1 MTRREQREQAFL
13 LIYQNIFNQEV
24 EKEDLT
30 IWEYE
35 ENEFTTALV
44 SGVSEKAEELDLII
58 EKFLKGWTIKR
69 LSSVSLAVLRM
80 AVYEMKYLKTPASV
94 VINEAVELT
103 KSYSLAPDPSF
114 VNGVLSSVEK
124 SL

>member
-13 LIYQNIFNQEV
+13 LIYQSLFNE
-24 EKEDLT
+24 EIAKEDLT
-30 IWEYE
+30 IWDYE
-35 ENEFTTALV
+35 ENEFTTNLV
-44 SGVSEKAEELDLII
+44 NGVADTKEELDDII

-69 LSSVSLAVLRM
+69 LSSVSLTVLSM

>member
-13 LIYQNIFNQEV
+13 LIYQSLFNE
-24 EKEDLT
+24 EIAKEDLT
-30 IWEYE
+30 IWDYE

-44 SGVSEKAEELDLII
+44 NGVADTKEELDDII

-103 KSYSLAPDPSF
+103 KS
-114 VNGVLSSVEK
+114 
-124 SL
+124 

>member
-44 SGVSEKAEELDLII
+44 NGVSEKAEELDLII

>member
-13 LIYQNIFNQEV
+13 LIYQNLFNEDIS
-24 EKEDLT
+24 KEELT
-30 IWEYE
+30 IWDYE

-44 SGVSEKAEELDLII
+44 NGVSDTKEELDEEI

-103 KSYSLAPDPSF
+103 KNYSLAPDPSF

>member
-13 LIYQNIFNQEV
+13 LIYQSLFNE
-24 EKEDLT
+24 EIAKEDLT
-30 IWEYE
+30 IWDYE
-35 ENEFTTALV
+35 ENEFTTNLV
-44 SGVSEKAEELDLII
+44 NGVADTNEELDDII

-69 LSSVSLAVLRM
+69 LSSVSLTVLRM

>member
-13 LIYQNIFNQEV
+13 LIYQNLFGEEI
-24 EKEDLT
+24 EKEECTL
-30 IWEYE
+30 WEYE
-35 ENEFTTALV
+35 ENEFTTSLV
-44 SGVSEKAEELDLII
+44 NGVSEKKEELDSII

-80 AVYEMKYLKTPASV
+80 AVYEMKYVGTPASV
-94 VINEAVELT
+94 VINEAVELV
-103 KSYSLAPDPSF
+103 KSYSLPPDPSF